1 MSIQEML
8 DQLAEYQAQRALLDV
23 KRQELVNEV
32 YTPEIQARLTEI
44 DIEFAPLFNAV
55 DENINALTDNIKAEV
70 IATGASVKGAHLQAV
85 YTKGRVSWDTKI
97 IEGLAVVFPDLEK
110 ARKIGDP
117 SVSIRKVA

>member
-85 YTKGRVSWDTKI
+85 YSKGRVSWDTKI